1 MEVLRRLV
9 IGLDGVFFSINY
21 NGVKY
26 KMHSTTE
33 IKKELIAI
41 IADYKST
48 MSKDLQQA
56 LENLHDIIESDKE

>member
-1 MEVLRRLV
+1 MVL
-9 IGLDGVFFSINY
+9 GLDGVFFSINY

-56 LENLHDIIESDKE
+56 LENLHDEIESDKE

>member
-1 MEVLRRLV
+1 MVL
-9 IGLDGVFFSINY
+9 GLDGVFFSINN

-56 LENLHDIIESDKE
+56 LENLHDEIESDKE